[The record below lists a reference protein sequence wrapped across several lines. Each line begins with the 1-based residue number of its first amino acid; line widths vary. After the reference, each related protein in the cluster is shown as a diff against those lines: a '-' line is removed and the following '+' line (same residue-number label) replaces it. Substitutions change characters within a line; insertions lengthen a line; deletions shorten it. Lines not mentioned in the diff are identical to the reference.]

1 MQKIGQHIEIDYE
14 KLGSAMERR
23 SLDVQL
29 RRLDVSHLNITKH
42 VADLESDEMTA
53 NGMISAEGEIVL
65 LKNCVLRGG
74 EVEEWVNFFLLFNT
88 RCVLLKNK

>member
-1 MQKIGQHIEIDYE
+1 VFENLV
-14 KLGSAMERR
+14 KL
-23 SLDVQL
+23 
-29 RRLDVSHLNITKH
+29 
-42 VADLESDEMTA
+42 DLESDEMTA

>member
-1 MQKIGQHIEIDYE
+1 MFENLV
-14 KLGSAMERR
+14 KL
-23 SLDVQL
+23 
-29 RRLDVSHLNITKH
+29 
-42 VADLESDEMTA
+42 DLESDEMTA

>member
-1 MQKIGQHIEIDYE
+1 MFENLV
-14 KLGSAMERR
+14 KL
-23 SLDVQL
+23 
-29 RRLDVSHLNITKH
+29 
-42 VADLESDEMTA
+42 DLESDEMTA

-88 RCVLLKNK
+88 RCGLLKNKWDIHWKFVQELATSILKMKIDVIGF

>member
-1 MQKIGQHIEIDYE
+1 
-14 KLGSAMERR
+14 
-23 SLDVQL
+23 
-29 RRLDVSHLNITKH
+29 
-42 VADLESDEMTA
+42 MTA

-74 EVEEWVNFFLLFNT
+74 EVEEWVKFFLLFNK